1 MDNRD
6 DGGNLGMSDSQGTIF
21 AFGSLASCQA
31 QIALIDAYF
40 GFPRANAAHGRTYA
54 DPIEVPEHSAWGFPG
69 GVAERSDGAG
79 GWIAEDVTVAMTG
92 TPVAVTEAPPSLAA
106 LAPNLAA
113 AENAQCSGTW
123 RGESASSARKS
134 SLDSR
139 AFGVASPASISA

>member
-1 MDNRD
+1 
-6 DGGNLGMSDSQGTIF
+6 MSDSQGTIF

-69 GVAERSDGAG
+69 GVAGRSDGAG

-113 AENAQCSGTW
+113 AEAGGTYLAIAASLVRPLLNARQAAIEDGT
-123 RGESASSARKS
+123 
-134 SLDSR
+134 L
-139 AFGVASPASISA
+139 VL